1 MFAWLG
7 PEVEQES
14 ICNFVQNKA
23 DIPLM
28 EKMLQTKEI
37 PDINI
42 RDSSWRQGT
51 ALMYQALYGTV
62 ESLEF
67 LLKCDPPPDM
77 NLKNII
83 GLSALHLAV
92 QDGSSEKPEKVR
104 LLLKY
109 GCDTTS
115 FRAHI
120 DAEEE
125 EEEKKKNEHQNQQH
139 EHK

>member
-1 MFAWLG
+1 
-7 PEVEQES
+7 
-14 ICNFVQNKA
+14 
-23 DIPLM
+23 
-28 EKMLQTKEI
+28 MLQTKEI

-42 RDSSWRQGT
+42 RDCTWRQGT

-77 NLKNII
+77 NLKNIL
-83 GLSALHLAV
+83 GLTALHFAV
-92 QDGSSEKPEKVR
+92 QDGSTEKPEKAR

-109 GCDTTS
+109 GCDTTA

-125 EEEKKKNEHQNQQH
+125 EEKKRNDD
-139 EHK
+139 EHKNQIKQHKHN

>member
-1 MFAWLG
+1 MFVWQG
-7 PEVEQES
+7 PDVDQES

-28 EKMLQTKEI
+28 EKMLKSKEI

-42 RDSSWRQGT
+42 RDCTWRQGT
-51 ALMYQALYGTV
+51 ALMYQAQYGTV

-67 LLKCDPPPDM
+67 LLKCDPPADM
-77 NLKNII
+77 NLTNIL
-83 GLSALHLAV
+83 GLSALHFAV
-92 QDGSSEKPEKVR
+92 LDSSPDKPEKVR

-109 GCDTTS
+109 GAETAA

-120 DAEEE
+120 DAEEKGLQSNQI
-125 EEEKKKNEHQNQQH
+125 EKHS
-139 EHK
+139 